1 MQKSTKCQC
10 FCVWFGHG
18 FTLFMELLPPQ
29 QTICFKIGP
38 FAWNGLIAFWVAF
51 SVFGMW
57 FPVAFYL
64 LRKAVLRLEVEQ
76 R

>member
-1 MQKSTKCQC
+1 
-10 FCVWFGHG
+10 
-18 FTLFMELLPPQ
+18 MELLPPQ

-38 FAWNGLIAFWVAF
+38 FAWNGLIAFWLAF

-57 FPVAFYL
+57 FPMAFYL